1 MRRTASAL
9 CLCLALCSLPTI
21 SEAVPPIPGDIDLDG
36 DVDFTDFLIFVLNY
50 GKVGPV
56 PTVEYGR
63 VDTVYVPL
71 ELPPAVY
78 RAVELLGFWTFNN
91 FDFVMGDI
99 EAEPGNDGEYFV
111 LGTSSSGVLVGGKYS
126 PLVGQYFLTYLGPVW
141 DYSFSFDIYET
152 GQVVGEILRS
162 PANNGILES
171 YSPLVSGWPRHWK
184 QLEKL
189 RFKIRINN
197 YGQHRRKGAHGKTPQ
212 SRGIHHSSTGNTL
225 TDRPPHGQLPSRH
238 VPRPR

>member
-171 YSPLVSGWPRHWK
+171 YSPLVSG
-184 QLEKL
+184 
-189 RFKIRINN
+189 
-197 YGQHRRKGAHGKTPQ
+197 G
-212 SRGIHHSSTGNTL
+212 RGIGNSWKNYASKSASTTTDSTAVKELMEKHHRAVEYIIAQQET
-225 TDRPPHGQLPSRH
+225 P
-238 VPRPR
+238 